1 MSLPPARWVRAA
13 RRRLGWPAVP
23 PGADGRSLHRVRAG
37 ATRVAL
43 ISTAIVAGVYLV
55 ISVMVALI
63 VTQQLTAGVD
73 GQLNR
78 TLSSASTAL
87 ENPQAALRP
96 GTRVP
101 GPDRESSEAQ
111 LMWLVATDGTTYPYY
126 PADRTPTAPATLSLP
141 LADGGVTQAQTLSLN
156 GASYRLAGMPVAGQ
170 PLINYTAY
178 DAATGQL
185 ITDAQFNLAR
195 IVVGQPMSSVTS
207 AQSTVILAEGIIL
220 PVLLILVF
228 FGALTVGRRV
238 AAPIELAR
246 LRQMEFTADA
256 SHELRT
262 PLSVI
267 EAQTALALAE
277 KRNPAWYR
285 AAFER
290 VQGESGRMRRLVEDL
305 LWLARFD
312 ATANRVQAE
321 HVDVAILAGQAV
333 DRFTAVAEAKHV
345 RLSVWTAPEPLVVHA
360 PPEWLDR
367 LLGVL
372 LDNACKYAPEGGAI
386 DVEVR
391 GEGNRVRLS
400 VDDSGPG
407 ISPAERRLI
416 FDRFYRA
423 TEKPGGAGL
432 GLAIADSVVRA
443 TGGRWQI
450 VDSAAGGAS
459 MAVTWPRSLTGSA
472 EPEVPQVAP
481 EPPPPALA

>member
-1 MSLPPARWVRAA
+1 MNFPPARTLRAA
-13 RRRLGWPAVP
+13 MGRLGWFTTP
-23 PGADGRSLHRVRAG
+23 PGPEGQSLHRVRAG

-55 ISVMVALI
+55 ISVVVVLI

-73 GQLNR
+73 SQLSR
-78 TLSSASTAL
+78 TLSSASTDL
-87 ENPQAALRP
+87 QSPQAGPRP
-96 GTRVP
+96 GSRVAA
-101 GPDRESSEAQ
+101 PDRDSSEAQ
-111 LMWLVATDGTTYPYY
+111 VMWLVSTSGTTYPYY
-126 PADRTPTAPATLSLP
+126 PPDRNLTATLSLP
-141 LADGGVTQAQTLSLN
+141 ASDGGVTQAQTISLN
-156 GASYRLAGMPVAGQ
+156 GASYRLAGTSVAGQ
-170 PLINYTAY
+170 PLLNYTAY

-195 IVVGQPMSSVTS
+195 IVVGQPMSSVNS
-207 AQSTVILAEGIIL
+207 AQSTVVLAEGIIL

-277 KRNPAWYR
+277 RRDPAWYR
-285 AAFER
+285 DAFER
-290 VQGESGRMRRLVEDL
+290 VRGESGRMRRLVEDL

-312 ATANRVQAE
+312 ATANRAQAE
-321 HVDVAILAGQAV
+321 HVDLAILAHQAV
-333 DRFTAVAEAKHV
+333 DRFTAVADAKHA
-345 RLSVWTAPEPLVVHA
+345 RLSVWTVPEPLIVHA

-386 DVEVR
+386 DVEVE
-391 GEGNRVRLS
+391 GDGNRIRLS

-416 FDRFYRA
+416 FGRFYRA

-432 GLAIADSVVRA
+432 GLAIADSVVHA

-450 VDSAAGGAS
+450 GDSPAGGAS
-459 MAVTWPRSLTGSA
+459 MAVSWPRSLTGSV
-472 EPEVPQVAP
+472 EPEMAQATP
-481 EPPPPALA
+481 EPPPPAPA